1 MSSSSKVTMLSSGAI
16 LTRLANK
23 VFSFL
28 GTNFAQQSKYHPAA
42 YKWDS
47 ENLVVCA
54 VVYM

>member
-1 MSSSSKVTMLSSGAI
+1 MLSSGAI